1 MEEIMD
7 ILIRAAGTLA
17 AGAIVWVSRKVYA
30 YCAQK
35 LEAAKLEKLE
45 KFVDTLV
52 TGADQMFKAEDPD
65 GSVRLAYVQGELI
78 SAGYD
83 LTEAVRA
90 MIESKVFMVNLAQ
103 KGVEQE

>member
-7 ILIRAAGTLA
+7 IVIRAAGTLA
-17 AGAIVWVSRKVYA
+17 AGAVVWVCRKIYA
-30 YCAQK
+30 YFAQK
-35 LEAAKLEKLE
+35 MKASDMEKLE

-90 MIESKVFMVNLAQ
+90 LIESKVFKVNLAQ